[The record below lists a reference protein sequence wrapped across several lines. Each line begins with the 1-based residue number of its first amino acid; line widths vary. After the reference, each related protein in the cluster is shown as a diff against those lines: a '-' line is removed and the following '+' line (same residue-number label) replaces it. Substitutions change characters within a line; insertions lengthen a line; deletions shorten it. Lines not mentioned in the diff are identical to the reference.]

1 MELCYS
7 GVLVMPSSY
16 AVMSEE
22 EMTYTEAGG
31 KLRVKASASTV
42 RSICRG
48 GTTVIGTAIG
58 MAFGGPIV
66 AQLLSGGILTL
77 VYDYIMN
84 TCGVKYKAIN
94 KSWTKSW
101 LPNATFNL
109 NKYV

>member
-1 MELCYS
+1 
-7 GVLVMPSSY
+7 MPSSY

-42 RSICRG
+42 RSICRYGVGLVG
-48 GTTVIGTAIG
+48 GAIG
-58 MAFGGPIV
+58 MAFGGPV
-66 AQLLSGGILTL
+66 LAQVISGCLASLI
-77 VYDYIMN
+77 YDFIID

-109 NKYV
+109 NNYV